1 MCTLYLHTTHNCSHT
16 STLLLY
22 YDSYSK
28 MPNSGMLDHF
38 TYRPP
43 KYQKNWMSVWPTRA
57 GYNSAR
63 MATSR
68 FATFSRYLITSRAD
82 YTFDDSLGLS
92 KVEPL
97 EMVSTQKPRKVPNF
111 ISPFHTLALKP
122 TCGYYF
128 SRETD
133 NRKMRIGIAPTDLSA
148 WRTVKLQPHVHALA
162 TV

>member
-1 MCTLYLHTTHNCSHT
+1 MPYTHLYS
-16 STLLLY
+16 
-22 YDSYSK
+22 SK

-43 KYQKNWMSVWPTRA
+43 KYQKHWMPAWPTQA

-68 FATFSRYLITSRAD
+68 LASFSRYLLTNRAD
-82 YTFDDSLGLS
+82 YTMDNRLGLS
-92 KVEPL
+92 KVEPV
-97 EMVSTQKPRKVPNF
+97 ETVSARKPRQVPNF
-111 ISPFHTLALKP
+111 VSPFHTMSLKP

-148 WRTVKLQPHVHALA
+148 WRSIKVQPHVHAVTA
-162 TV
+162 V